1 MQLKGFI
8 SRCRFFIGART
19 HATIAA
25 YSTCVPTLVMGYS
38 TKSRGIATDLFGTD
52 DHYVLP
58 VQELTAPEAL
68 TDAFRWIMERE
79 QEIRSRL
86 EAVMPEYITRAKG
99 VKENVEAALKK
110 V

>member
-1 MQLKGFI
+1 
-8 SRCRFFIGART
+8 
-19 HATIAA
+19 
-25 YSTCVPTLVMGYS
+25 
-38 TKSRGIATDLFGTD
+38 
-52 DHYVLP
+52 

-99 VKENVEAALKK
+99 VKENVEAAIR
-110 V
+110 